1 MDDTHQSFRKGILH
15 LRIDRIGQILLHHM
29 NKRVDHPVRH
39 LACGE
44 RVSHFRVQHREF
56 REYQRT
62 GKIQFLTS
70 RDTGDNRT
78 FVHLRTGRSQC
89 KHRTQRQGALYL
101 AAFRKDIPRIA
112 FETDRYRDELRS
124 VDHRTAAYGQ
134 QKINLLLFDDLHGLH
149 AGFVMRICFDSRK
162 LGHFKTFQRLCHLA
176 VDAVF
181 LYASA
186 AIHHQHFT
194 SFRNQSGQTGYGTF
208 AENNLYRVTKLK
220 IIHGSYFELKPL
232 NFISVSIFLVFR
244 GKSPFIIQ
252 E

>member
-1 MDDTHQSFRKGILH
+1 
-15 LRIDRIGQILLHHM
+15 M
-29 NKRVDHPVRH
+29 NKRVDHPVCH
-39 LACGE
+39 LTRRE
-44 RVSHFRVQHREF
+44 RIGHFRVQYREF

-62 GKIQFLTS
+62 GEIQFLTS
-70 RDTGDNRT
+70 RYTGDDRT
-78 FVHLRTGRSQC
+78 FVHLRTGRGQC
-89 KHRTQRQGALYL
+89 KHRTQRQGILYL
-101 AAFRKDIPRIA
+101 ATFRKNIPRIA
-112 FETDRYRDELRS
+112 FETDRHRDELRS
-124 VDHRTAAYGQ
+124 VDHRTSAYGQ
-134 QKINLLLFDDLHGLH
+134 QKIDLLLFDDLHGLH

-162 LGHFKTFQRLCHLA
+162 LGHFKSFQRLRHLA

-181 LYASA
+181 LYATA

-220 IIHGSYFELKPL
+220 IIHDPYFELKPL